1 MIVDKDKR
9 VEYNRYNESSAKRL
23 EAVSSEIFS
32 TVNDFP
38 EYLRQPYIFYSEK
51 ISNLVKP
58 QMNVLE
64 LCCGDGIHTID
75 LARTFAKITSSDI
88 AEKSIELARIRID
101 REGFRNV
108 TFEVADAEDLGNF
121 SENAYDVVTC
131 VGSLSYVDL
140 DKLIHGIKRVL
151 NNEGVFI
158 CLDSFNHNPIYSA
171 NRYVNYLFGRR
182 SFSTIKRM
190 PNEATLSVFKNE
202 FASFEVNY
210 FGIFSFL
217 GPFLELVLN
226 SSRTKL
232 IINNLDIKFY
242 KFRKYAFKVVF
253 VCSK

>member
-1 MIVDKDKR
+1 VDRDKQ

-23 EAVSSEIFS
+23 ETVSPEKFS
-32 TVNDFP
+32 TVNDFS
-38 EYLRQPYIFYSEK
+38 EYLRQPYIFYAEK

-64 LCCGDGIHTID
+64 LCCGDGIHTSD
-75 LARTFAKITSSDI
+75 LARKGAIITSTDI
-88 AEKSIELARIRID
+88 AENSVELARIRIE

-140 DKLIHGIKRVL
+140 DKFIHGVKRVL
-151 NNEGVFI
+151 NQEGVFI
-158 CLDSFNHNPIYSA
+158 CLDSFNHNPVYSA
-171 NRYVNYLFGRR
+171 NRYVNYLLGRR

-190 PNEATLSVFKNE
+190 PKEATLSVFKNE
-202 FASFEVNY
+202 FASFEVYY

-217 GPFLELVLN
+217 GRFLECVFN
-226 SSRTKL
+226 SSRAKL

-242 KFRKYAFKVVF
+242 KFRKYAFKIVF